1 VVINRVID
9 VAVTTKR
16 NGTNVNKSVTEG
28 FGKYPSLDKI
38 LGKIKALDLISDELY
53 FIGRDPITGYW
64 VYVGG
69 SDREVRVF
77 DDFMDALAY
86 GLHVSPEEIRSIDV
100 VEVGDYYIKLRIC
113 TTEECDV
120 YKAYLE

>member
-1 VVINRVID
+1 VIK
-9 VAVTTKR
+9 VAVTTR
-16 NGTNVNKSVTEG
+16 RGDTNANKDISKG
-28 FGKYPSLDKI
+28 FGKYPFLDKI

-77 DDFMDALAY
+77 DDFLDALAY

-113 TTEECDV
+113 TTEECND
-120 YKAYLE
+120 YKTYLE

>member
-1 VVINRVID
+1 M
-9 VAVTTKR
+9 AVTTKQGDANANR
-16 NGTNVNKSVTEG
+16 DVGRGLGRV
-28 FGKYPSLDKI
+28 PSFEKFLDRI
-38 LGKIKALDLISDELY
+38 EAIDIISDELY
-53 FIGRDPITGYW
+53 FVGKDFITGYW

-77 DDFMDALAY
+77 DNFLDALAY
-86 GLHVSPEEIRSIDV
+86 ALNTSPDDIKSIDV

-120 YKAYLE
+120 YKAFIRTR

>member
-1 VVINRVID
+1 
-9 VAVTTKR
+9 VAVTIR
-16 NGTNVNKSVTEG
+16 QDDTNANKEINKS

-38 LGKIKALDLISDELY
+38 LSKIKALDLISDELY

-77 DDFMDALAY
+77 DDFLDALAY
-86 GLHVSPEEIRSIDV
+86 GLQVSPEEIKSIDV

-113 TTEECDV
+113 TTEECND